1 MEPARGQLEADLGL
15 GGKVC
20 VLTPAAVALGLQPPG
35 KGASPGPSA
44 RDRCAVLGEPRAS
57 CPDPGLS
64 WDSVLP
70 GAP

>member
-44 RDRCAVLGEPRAS
+44 
-57 CPDPGLS
+57 
-64 WDSVLP
+64 
-70 GAP
+70 